1 MMKMM
6 MMMIRSMR
14 SYSSREISLE
24 LLFNY
29 RSEEETSG
37 DEAEDHDTDED
48 EDKSLDSNKAA
59 QIQKL

>member
-1 MMKMM
+1 VKFH
-6 MMMIRSMR
+6 
-14 SYSSREISLE
+14 LE